1 MMKRLNSEA
10 ILDRLM
16 SGNKRYASARQ
27 LHANLTSERRTELKD
42 GQCPIAIILGCS
54 DSRVPPELIFDQG
67 LGDLFVVRVA
77 GNILDDV
84 VLGSIEYAASH
95 LGTSLLMIL
104 GHSRCGAIEATAAR
118 GSMEGHLPCL
128 AEAIQPSLDEV
139 KGKPGDLINNAAK
152 ANAKIIA
159 EKLSLSGPI
168 LTERVN
174 TAKLKVVAAFYDL
187 DTGLVEVIS

>member
-1 MMKRLNSEA
+1 MTKRLNSEA
-10 ILDRLM
+10 ALAELI
-16 SGNKRYASARQ
+16 SGNKRYVIAKQ
-27 LHANLTSERRTELKD
+27 LHSNLTSERRAELKD
-42 GQCPIAIILGCS
+42 GQSPIAIILGCS

-67 LGDLFVVRVA
+67 LGDLFIVRVA

-128 AEAIQPSLDEV
+128 ATAIQPSLDEV
-139 KGKPGDLINNAAK
+139 KDKPGDLINNAAK
-152 ANAKIIA
+152 SKLKNDWTKIIIRA
-159 EKLSLSGPI
+159 NLGREVKYRQ
-168 LTERVN
+168 T
-174 TAKLKVVAAFYDL
+174 KCVAAFYDL
-187 DTGLVEVIS
+187 DTGVVEVIS

>member
-1 MMKRLNSEA
+1 MMERLNSEA
-10 ILDRLM
+10 ALAKLM
-16 SGNKRYASARQ
+16 SGNKRYIIAKQAHS
-27 LHANLTSERRTELKD
+27 NLTSERRAELKD
-42 GQCPIAIILGCS
+42 GQRPIAIILGCS

-128 AEAIQPSLDEV
+128 AAAIQPSLDEV
-139 KGKPGDLINNAAK
+139 KDKPGVLINNAAK
-152 ANAKIIA
+152 ANAKMIA
-159 EKLSLSGPI
+159 AKLSLSAPI
-168 LTERVN
+168 LAERVN
-174 TAKLKVVAAFYDL
+174 TGKLKVVAAFYDL
-187 DTGLVEVIS
+187 NTGVVEVIS